1 MGRHSFSFLPSLLSG
16 VELVEAVTDDRDGQA
31 DNENPKDGTEASENL
46 AKAGNRRHIPISNL
60 EYKFVRNLNKLSC
73 TVFPHE
79 NIIPNCGQICGIR
92 GEIC

>member
-46 AKAGNRRHIPISNL
+46 AEASNRRHIPISNRGHCYNGPPIGVKHGL
-60 EYKFVRNLNKLSC
+60 EC
-73 TVFPHE
+73 
-79 NIIPNCGQICGIR
+79 
-92 GEIC
+92 